1 MSRKYTANTA
11 FELTFMKIK
20 LEIDLPAKSIKF
32 DNEVMDIYQD
42 LINVVFYIVKNI
54 NSIPRADLNIR
65 QEELQDTTLWDIEA
79 ED

>member
-20 LEIDLPAKSIKF
+20 LEIDWPAKSIKF

-65 QEELQDTTLWDIEA
+65 KEELQDFTLWDIEA

>member
-54 NSIPRADLNIR
+54 NSIPRADLDIR